1 MIKNIHEAHFGT
13 FVDVFYILLITFSAT
28 CGWRVVGDI

>member
-1 MIKNIHEAHFGT
+1 MHFGT
-13 FVDVFYILLITFSAT
+13 FVDVFFYILLITFSAT

>member
-1 MIKNIHEAHFGT
+1 MKRIPVRSWMF
-13 FVDVFYILLITFSAT
+13 FYILLITFSAT